1 MVWVITIFQGQAMH
15 IPIEALVLEAPI
27 AEAPIAEDPVP
38 INLTVGM
45 V

>member
-1 MVWVITIFQGQAMH
+1 MH
-15 IPIEALVLEAPI
+15 IPVEALVLEAPI